1 VAQLVNDTAGRL
13 EAKVTVQPEEV
24 LVNADYCSAGYGVLT
39 GVERQAISLFARY
52 EGLLLDPVYT
62 ARAAGG
68 MLDLIRKGWVISI
81 GMDIYRFSTAGL
93 DVKMQLGEAQLK
105 AGVTRTAAVK
115 RAEVFERPDYEAPEL
130 GKTCNRPGDY
140 DAFQLPSLMY
150 GQPVF
155 RRDSQRGTA

>member
-1 VAQLVNDTAGRL
+1 MNYDEQDLPRRNSATHRILAALAANDGLTAHQIKDVA
-13 EAKVTVQPEEV
+13 V
-24 LVNADYCSAGYGVLT
+24 LSIRILDLKGVK
-39 GVERQAISLFARY
+39 
-52 EGLLLDPVYT
+52 
-62 ARAAGG
+62 

-81 GMDIYRFSTAGL
+81 GMDIYRISTAGL

-115 RAEVFERPDYEAPEL
+115 RAEVFERPNYEGPEL
-130 GKTCNRPGDY
+130 GKTCNRPGAY
-140 DAFQLPSLMY
+140 DAFELPSLMY